1 MLKPIVL
8 SLAMLLQ
15 PCFAAITV
23 VTENLPSFQYQ
34 NAQGVLVGT
43 VVEEVTNALKKSGVE
58 YTLSVNAWPIS
69 YNAALRDEKTCI
81 FSIARLPSRE
91 DKFSWVAKLGNFTA
105 SFYSFKSQQVKIE
118 NLEQAKKYRIAVLK
132 DNYSHVYLSERGFN
146 EQNQL
151 ILLDSFENIYD
162 VLKSRRSS
170 IDMVVLSDE
179 QFNYELKKDKT
190 LSLLK
195 AIYKIPADYQ
205 DLYFACNKNLESTT
219 LEKLTHA
226 FSSNQAK

>member
-1 MLKPIVL
+1 MLKPIIL
-8 SLAMLLQ
+8 SLALLLQ

-43 VVEEVTNALKKSGVE
+43 VVEEVTTALKKSGVE

-91 DKFSWVAKLGNFTA
+91 DKFSWIAKLGNFTA
-105 SFYSFKSQQVKIE
+105 SFYSFKSQQVQIE

-132 DNYSHVYLSERGFN
+132 DNYSHVYLSEHGFN